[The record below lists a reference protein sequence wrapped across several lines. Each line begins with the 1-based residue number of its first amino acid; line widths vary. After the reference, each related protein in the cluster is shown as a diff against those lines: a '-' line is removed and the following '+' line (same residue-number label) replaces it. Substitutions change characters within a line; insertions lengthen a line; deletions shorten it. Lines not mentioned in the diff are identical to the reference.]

1 MREPEIHLLNWPS
14 LERLRLEQMP
24 EDFPA
29 AELKPLPLLRR
40 LYGEGRNRSF
50 VRLGP
55 DGALTA
61 YAVFELPARG
71 AVWLLDYLA
80 VRKTARGAGIGSR
93 FLRELRPSLAG
104 AEAVVLEIERVDRA
118 RDESERAVRER
129 RKRFYLRNGL
139 CETGVFTRADGG
151 IEYELLSLP
160 LTSAP
165 RGAGAETAI
174 RCLYE
179 TIFPEGGYEIHGA

>member
-1 MREPEIHLLNWPS
+1 MTEPEIRLLDWPS
-14 LERLRLEQMP
+14 LERLRREQMP

-55 DGALTA
+55 DASFSS

-80 VRKTARGAGIGSR
+80 VRQTARGAGIGSR
-93 FLRELRPSLAG
+93 FLRELRPRLAG
-104 AEAVVLEIERVDRA
+104 AEAVVLEIERADRA
-118 RDESERAVRER
+118 RNEAERSVRER
-129 RKRFYLRNGL
+129 RRRFYLRNGL
-139 CETGVFTRADGG
+139 LETGVFTRADGG
-151 IEYELLSLP
+151 IEYELLTLP
-160 LTSAP
+160 LTRAP
-165 RGAGAETAI
+165 RGAEAETAI
-174 RCLYE
+174 RRLYE
-179 TIFPEGGYEIHGA
+179 TVFPGGGYEIHGA